1 MTRNNAIKLLKEA
14 GWHGDYRKEE
24 VVADLIGFH
33 AIRARDY
40 FEMGASNR
48 AVGRPCTCDRCN
60 HQPYDVANAA
70 PSSISAINSSF

>member
-1 MTRNNAIKLLKEA
+1 MTKNNAIRLLKEA
-14 GWHGDYRKEE
+14 GWHGDIRKER
-24 VVADLIGFH
+24 VVADLASFNQKK
-33 AIRARDY
+33 ARDY
-40 FEMGASNR
+40 YEIGASNR